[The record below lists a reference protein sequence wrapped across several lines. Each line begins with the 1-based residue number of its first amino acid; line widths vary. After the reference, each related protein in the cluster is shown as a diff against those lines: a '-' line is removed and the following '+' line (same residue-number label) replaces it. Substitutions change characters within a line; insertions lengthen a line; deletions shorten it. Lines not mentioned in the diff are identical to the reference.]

1 MANVSEK
8 CWNPVCQTGRGADGD
23 WALNPVC
30 VSCRRAD
37 GD

>member
-23 WALNPVC
+23 WAL
-30 VSCRRAD
+30 
-37 GD
+37 